1 MNRSKQELDNEAL
14 AKIRSDA
21 MNRALLSAKENEYE
35 LVHKLDYYQG
45 VICALII
52 TLVVML
58 AGAIWYGYAIAK
70 KESVGVEAPLCKQ
83 IQATKQG
90 GLEYT
95 MKIKP

>member
-1 MNRSKQELDNEAL
+1 MYTWRPIRSL

-21 MNRALLSAKENEYE
+21 LNRALLSAKENEYE

-58 AGAIWYGYAIAK
+58 AGAVWYGYAIAK
-70 KESVGVEAPLCKQ
+70 QESVGVEAPLCKQ
-83 IQATKQG
+83 VKSIKG
-90 GLEYT
+90 GESYLP
-95 MKIKP
+95 KL